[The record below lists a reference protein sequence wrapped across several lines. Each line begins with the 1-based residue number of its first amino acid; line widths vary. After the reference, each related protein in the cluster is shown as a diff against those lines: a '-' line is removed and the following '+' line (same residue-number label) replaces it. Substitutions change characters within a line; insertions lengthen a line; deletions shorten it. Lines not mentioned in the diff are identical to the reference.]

1 MHRIEER
8 NIHVPGEKMHY
19 TYMLE
24 CKDGTYYIGYTNDL
38 EKRIKA
44 HNEGKG
50 AKYTK
55 GRGPVKLVYYEEYE
69 EKTTAMRREW
79 EMKQLTRAQKEM
91 LSKPKLLP

>member
-1 MHRIEER
+1 
-8 NIHVPGEKMHY
+8 MHY

-69 EKTTAMRREW
+69 DKNTAMRREW
-79 EMKQLTRAQKEM
+79 EMKQLTRTQKEM
-91 LSKPKLLP
+91 LSKSKSIP

>member
-8 NIHVPGEKMHY
+8 NIHVRGEKMHY

-69 EKTTAMRREW
+69 DKNTAMRREW
-79 EMKQLTRAQKEM
+79 EMKQLTRTQKEM
-91 LSKPKLLP
+91 LSKSKSIP

>member
-1 MHRIEER
+1 
-8 NIHVPGEKMHY
+8 MHY

-69 EKTTAMRREW
+69 DKNTAMRREW
-79 EMKQLTRAQKEM
+79 EMKQLKRTQKEM
-91 LSKPKLLP
+91 LSKSKSIP